1 MINTIEVRY
10 KGEPVGAL
18 SYSKSD
24 TAARFE
30 YFAEFVEREIPLA
43 PLTMPAKK
51 GRIYTFPELSWDT
64 FKGLP
69 GMLADS
75 LPDDFGNAVLNQWL
89 AQQSDRTEP
98 LNPLERLQYTGERGM
113 GALEYHP
120 TRSKHTLS
128 KSKDIEV
135 ETLMKLAQEVLDTRT
150 GFRQRTHFDTTED
163 KAQMQALLAVGTS
176 AGGAR
181 PKAVLAFNADF
192 SQVRSGQGEV
202 PEGFEHYI
210 LKFDGVKERD
220 PAQQTFGDPLG
231 YGAMEYVYSL
241 MATQAGIQMMPCHL
255 LEEGSRRHFI
265 TKRFDRVGNEK
276 KHIQT
281 LSAIKH
287 VNYYAIGSFS
297 YEELFQVARQLRL
310 PRADALDLFRRMV
323 FNHVATNHD
332 DHSKNFG
339 FMLED
344 KQWRLSPAYDVAFS
358 YKSGNPWVEQHW
370 MSLNG
375 KRSGHSRADFYALS
389 DVHLAKVSR
398 QEIDAIIDDV
408 IASVSRWPQLAKAY
422 EVPQALADSISG
434 HLKLKAFVC

>member
-18 SYSKSD
+18 SYNTGD

-30 YFAEFVEREIPLA
+30 YLAEFVEKDIPLA
-43 PLTMPAKK
+43 PLTMPAEK
-51 GRIYTFPELSWDT
+51 GRIYSFPGLNWDT
-64 FKGLP
+64 FRGLP

-75 LPDDFGNAVLNQWL
+75 LPDDFGNAVLNQWV
-89 AQQSDRTEP
+89 AQQPDRTEP
-98 LNPLERLQYTGERGM
+98 LSPLERLQYTGERGM

-120 TRSKHTLS
+120 ARKKQTTANNR
-128 KSKDIEV
+128 DIEL
-135 ETLMKLAQEVLDTRT
+135 ESLMKLAQEVLDSRT
-150 GFRQRTHFDTTED
+150 GFRQRTHFDDVAD
-163 KAQMQALLAVGTS
+163 KEMMQALLAVGTS

-181 PKAVLAFNADF
+181 PKAILAFNHDF
-192 SQVRSGQGEV
+192 SQVRSGQGIV
-202 PEGFEHYI
+202 PAGFEHYL

-220 PAQQTFGDPLG
+220 PSQQTFGDPLG
-231 YGAMEYVYSL
+231 YGAMEYVYYL
-241 MATQAGIQMMPCHL
+241 MATKAGITMMPCHL
-255 LEEGSRRHFI
+255 LDEGNRRHFV
-265 TKRFDRVGNEK
+265 TKRFDRIGNEK

-281 LSAIKH
+281 LTAIKH
-287 VNYYAIGSFS
+287 VNYHDIGAFS

-310 PRADALDLFRRMV
+310 PRVDAIDLFRRMV

-358 YKSGNPWVEQHW
+358 YKPGNPWVEQHW

-375 KRSGHSRADFYALS
+375 KRSGHTRTDFYALANAQLPRVER
-389 DVHLAKVSR
+389 D
-398 QEIDAIIDDV
+398 EIDAIIDNV
-408 IASVSRWPQLAKAY
+408 INSVSQWRELAT
-422 EVPQALADSISG
+422 EHGVPKALADSINS
-434 HLKLKAFVC
+434 HLKLRDFS